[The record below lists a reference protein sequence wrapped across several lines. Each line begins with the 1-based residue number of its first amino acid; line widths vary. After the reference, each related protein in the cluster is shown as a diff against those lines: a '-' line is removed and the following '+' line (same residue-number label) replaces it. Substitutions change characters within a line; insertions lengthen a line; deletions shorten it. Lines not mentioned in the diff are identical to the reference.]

1 MSVAN
6 IYHHKIRGPRHKR
19 NFHFGELFVQIS
31 AALIDRPL
39 CLAQML
45 FILERGE
52 RADLSDAVHVKRLP
66 RFVKHLDQISRPN
79 GIPDAQASESVNLRK
94 CAQDNNVSSFAN
106 ESQRIRGTIEEFE
119 IGFIENDD
127 DSLRNMRH
135 EVVDLALRK
144 QRSRWIIRVWN
155 KNEPSFRRDRSQHYI
170 QVLLVIR
177 ARDFNCARAKQGGD
191 QFVDDKRVLSRDDVV
206 TGIEK
211 RVTKKFEHFI

>member
-6 IYHHKIRGPRHKR
+6 IYHHKIRGAGHKT

-31 AALIDRPL
+31 AAFIDRPL

-45 FILERGE
+45 VILERGE
-52 RADLSDAVHVKRLP
+52 RADLSNAVHVKWLP
-66 RFVKHLDQISRPN
+66 SFVKHLYQISRPN
-79 GIPDAQASESVNLRK
+79 GIPDTQAGQSVNLRK
-94 CAQDNNVSSFAN
+94 GAQNNNVSSFAN
-106 ESQRIRGTIEEFE
+106 ELQRIRGTIEEFE

-127 DSLRNMRH
+127 DPLRNMRH

-144 QRSRWIIRVWN
+144 QCSRWIIGVGN
-155 KNEPSFRRDRSQHYI
+155 ENEPSFPRDGSQHSI
-170 QVLLVIR
+170 QVLPVIR
-177 ARDFNCARAKQGGD
+177 AGHFNCARAKRGRD

-211 RVTKKFEHFI
+211 GVTEKFEHFI